1 MPVCVKWG
9 GGGGGGG
16 GVRTHFC
23 KPDTKTEFMAVK
35 RRFMV

>member
-1 MPVCVKWG
+1 MGVSVCVK
-9 GGGGGGG
+9 GGG

-23 KPDTKTEFMAVK
+23 KSDTKTKFMAVK